1 MSDIKIFENK
11 KVRSHWDAE
20 RETWFFSVI
29 DIIEI
34 LTGSTIPKRYW
45 ADLKKKLTKEGTIE
59 EEEYKPLSVTQA
71 GVEPEQIAEQ
81 IEGKEKREEN
91 SVDQVL
97 RAVDDDSLSFD
108 DLIRILRGQ

>member
-1 MSDIKIFENK
+1 MAQAIAASFGMPQLANVFYYGKEFGSK
-11 KVRSHWDAE
+11 KQ
-20 RETWFFSVI
+20 
-29 DIIEI
+29 
-34 LTGSTIPKRYW
+34 
-45 ADLKKKLTKEGTIE
+45 KLTKEGAVE

-71 GVEPEQIAEQ
+71 GAEPEQIAEQ

>member
-1 MSDIKIFENK
+1 MAQAIAASFGMPQLANVFYYGKEFGSK
-11 KVRSHWDAE
+11 KQ
-20 RETWFFSVI
+20 
-29 DIIEI
+29 
-34 LTGSTIPKRYW
+34 
-45 ADLKKKLTKEGTIE
+45 KLTKEGTVE